1 MSMSGSRWLIPVIVA
16 TLVIALDQVVKILIL
31 GTLGSGDHRS
41 TWFLAGDWLG
51 LSYVENRGAAFGTFV
66 GYGAALSVVAIGVV
80 SAAGVIYARVVAPT
94 IWLATGL
101 GLVIGGALGNI
112 VDRVR
117 LGFVVDFVAVGT
129 FPRFNVA
136 DSAITIG
143 VLLLAWRLGW
153 ADEGARDEPAPVR
166 DDAQA
171 ITPDA
176 PSMRS
181 DGKDR

>member
-1 MSMSGSRWLIPVIVA
+1 MNGSRWLVPAVVA
-16 TLVIALDQVVKILIL
+16 VLVIALDQLVKFIIL
-31 GTLGSGDHRS
+31 GTLGSGNGRS
-41 TWFLAGDWLG
+41 AWLLGDWLG
-51 LSYVENRGAAFGTFV
+51 LSYVENRGAAFGAFV
-66 GYGAALSVVAIGVV
+66 GYGAILSVIAIGVV
-80 SAAGVIYARVVAPT
+80 SGAGLIYARVLAPT

-101 GLVIGGALGNI
+101 GMVIGGALGNI
-112 VDRVR
+112 TDRVR

-153 ADEGARDEPAPVR
+153 ADEGARDEPVPVR

-176 PSMRS
+176 PSMRP